1 MMVQTIEK
9 YTSRS
14 VQYERSDEQDQGDE
28 KEQAVQ
34 VMILDAHLLM
44 REALRRVIE
53 SFSQVSVYA
62 SLNQVQDMQS
72 MLKRGK
78 TDVLLLGSSLAVSDC
93 LEYVKM
99 AQQIQ
104 ASLGIVV
111 LRQQLCPET
120 ALPLIK
126 SGIQSLLG
134 EEASEKDLARA
145 IMAAATGSTFLGQGA
160 RDILNGYVSRSPLH
174 FTEREMQILPL
185 LRLGS
190 SNFCIAQQL
199 GLKEKTVEKHLTH
212 IYEKLHIRSRTE
224 AVLRIQTLHI

>member
-1 MMVQTIEK
+1 MVQMVAK
-9 YTSRS
+9 HTSCS
-14 VQYERSDEQDQGDE
+14 VQYERPSEQRQGE
-28 KEQAVQ
+28 GEEQEVQ
-34 VMILDAHLLM
+34 VMILDAHLLI
-44 REALRRVIE
+44 REALRRVVE
-53 SFSQVSVYA
+53 SFSQTSVCA

-78 TDVLLLGSSLAVSDC
+78 ADVLLLGSSLAVSDC

-104 ASLGIVV
+104 ASLGIVII
-111 LRQQLCPET
+111 RQQLCPET
-120 ALPLIK
+120 ALPLMK

-134 EEASEKDLARA
+134 AEASEKDLAQA
-145 IMAAATGSTFLGQGA
+145 LMAAATGSTFLGQGA
-160 RDILNGYVSRSPLH
+160 RDILNGYVFRSPLH

-185 LRLGS
+185 LRLGI

-224 AVLRIQTLHI
+224 AILRIQALHI